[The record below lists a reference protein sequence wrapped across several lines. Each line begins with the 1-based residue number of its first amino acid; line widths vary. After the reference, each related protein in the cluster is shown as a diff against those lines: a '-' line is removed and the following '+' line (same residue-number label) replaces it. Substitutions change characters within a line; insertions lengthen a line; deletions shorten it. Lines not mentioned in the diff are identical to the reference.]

1 VGTTRGVNRLVGDRF
16 VNVSLTNGPDLVIG
30 EDKAGAFYW
39 STTAGGI
46 FHLENSTPVKTLAEF
61 FVSDLNQ
68 DDHGD
73 IWLVGTG
80 GDGTSSSTGII
91 RLPPGG
97 LQRVHARGEP
107 IDYAVFGSADGLGG
121 GEGSVGTP
129 ASAMTRDGKLWFA
142 TTMGLARLDV
152 SRLSANDRRPLL
164 YVKQIT
170 VGRNQHPAEPQLTL
184 PAGTR
189 RLEIS
194 FDAIEI
200 SAPEKIRLQYRMD
213 GVDTEWLDAT
223 PPGHAIYT
231 NIPPGTHAFRVR
243 ATNAAGRWDR
253 VGMAYSVTQQPYFY
267 ETAWFR
273 ALCAMAFTAMIG
285 AVYTF
290 RLRQLRHQFN
300 MTLEARVNERTRIAR
315 ELHDTLLQ
323 SFQGVMMKFHAVT
336 YMLTDRP
343 AAKKSLETVIEQ
355 AREAI
360 IEGRDAVQGL
370 RSSALIGNDLAKEI
384 SVLAEDLAA
393 DPGTQSPPLFCL
405 HIEGETRELAPLV
418 RDDVYRVAGEALRN
432 AFRHANARQVEVE
445 ILYDQRQFR
454 LRVRDDGKGIDAT
467 VLAGDGKRGH
477 YGLPGMHERAKLI
490 GGKLDVWSELDSGTE
505 VELTIPAS
513 LAYAE
518 SEAMRRFLFW
528 RKGV

>member
-1 VGTTRGVNRLVGDRF
+1 
-16 VNVSLTNGPDLVIG
+16 
-30 EDKAGAFYW
+30 
-39 STTAGGI
+39 
-46 FHLENSTPVKTLAEF
+46 
-61 FVSDLNQ
+61 
-68 DDHGD
+68 
-73 IWLVGTG
+73 
-80 GDGTSSSTGII
+80 
-91 RLPPGG
+91 
-97 LQRVHARGEP
+97 
-107 IDYAVFGSADGLGG
+107 
-121 GEGSVGTP
+121 
-129 ASAMTRDGKLWFA
+129 
-142 TTMGLARLDV
+142 
-152 SRLSANDRRPLL
+152 
-164 YVKQIT
+164 
-170 VGRNQHPAEPQLTL
+170 
-184 PAGTR
+184 
-189 RLEIS
+189 
-194 FDAIEI
+194 
-200 SAPEKIRLQYRMD
+200 MD

-243 ATNAAGRWDR
+243 ATNAAGIWDR

-273 ALCAMAFTAMIG
+273 ALCAIAFIAMIG

-384 SVLAEDLAA
+384 SLLAEDLAA
-393 DPGTQSPPLFCL
+393 DPGIQSPPLFCL
-405 HIEGETRELAPLV
+405 HIEGETRELAPVV
-418 RDDVYRVAGEALRN
+418 RDDVYRIAGEALRN
-432 AFRHANARQVEVE
+432 AFRHAHARQVEVE
-445 ILYDQRQFR
+445 IRYDQRQFR
-454 LRVRDDGKGIDAT
+454 LRIRDDGKGIDAS
-467 VLAGDGKRGH
+467 VLSGDGQPGH
-477 YGLPGMHERAKLI
+477 YGLPGMQERAKLI

-518 SEAMRRFLFW
+518 SAAMRRFLFW